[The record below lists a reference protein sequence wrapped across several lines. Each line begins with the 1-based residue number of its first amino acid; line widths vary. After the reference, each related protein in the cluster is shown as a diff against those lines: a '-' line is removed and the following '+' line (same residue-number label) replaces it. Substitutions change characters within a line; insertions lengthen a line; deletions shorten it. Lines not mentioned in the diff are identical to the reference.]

1 MNLSRLVFHST
12 LSSPKIDRLLI
23 KLNQSAHAYH
33 SLMSRPVQ
41 DCHTSQP
48 LLLALS
54 QRTRINVISQQLRSY
69 RICTTPRT
77 IISISEFPVLTPT
90 NTAPSGY
97 ISVRLFERHRSP
109 RMGFFCVSR
118 HEIAQSAS
126 GYYRFVRYISAVHV
140 LPFLHHTTKIR
151 FDFPFAILTPTPLR
165 LYRDPLAAAL
175 SMISISQDGFLL
187 CTVV

>member
-77 IISISEFPVLTPT
+77 IISISEFP
-90 NTAPSGY
+90 S
-97 ISVRLFERHRSP
+97 
-109 RMGFFCVSR
+109 
-118 HEIAQSAS
+118 
-126 GYYRFVRYISAVHV
+126 
-140 LPFLHHTTKIR
+140 LH
-151 FDFPFAILTPTPLR
+151 PPTPPH
-165 LYRDPLAAAL
+165 RDTLACGSSKDIDLLGWVSLCISTWNSTICQRVL
-175 SMISISQDGFLL
+175 SL
-187 CTVV
+187 CSLHLSSPCIKYPEPHH